1 MKCSGERAPGFLKP
15 QRAGRGGSPAVA
27 GTGQG
32 SIACKGRDSPAAFP
46 DSRSGHAAAG
56 LEGKRDGPADC
67 RRRRA
72 EPPLSSGVKVPL
84 RSENPMGKFQPS
96 VEPSTVWLRGLVEAM
111 DEVASSAAQPPATDR
126 KALVNRLELPAMQ
139 ARQTAFP
146 DTGPRPRP
154 PKCKPAARSHEK
166 HPAGSKLATTR

>member
-1 MKCSGERAPGFLKP
+1 MLRGSRARFPKASTGGDAGEPCGGRDWPGLHSLQKP
-15 QRAGRGGSPAVA
+15 
-27 GTGQG
+27 
-32 SIACKGRDSPAAFP
+32 DSPAAFP

-84 RSENPMGKFQPS
+84 RSENPMGQFQPS

-166 HPAGSKLATTR
+166 HPAGSKLATTG